1 MSRTSASVFLT
12 EAEGIRLEQ
21 WIRAGSTPQ
30 QVVLRA
36 RIIVES
42 AAGQLAQ
49 VTAARLR
56 VHRRTVALWR
66 RRVREQG
73 IGWVWEIAAG
83 RGRKPRYDAA
93 RVGQWVEA
101 TLQTKPPGATHW
113 STRAMARA
121 QGVSKNTIQ
130 RAWQDHGLKPHL
142 TKSFKLS
149 RDPKFLE
156 KLTDVVGVY
165 LTPPQN
171 AVVLCVDEK
180 SQIQALDR
188 TQPGL
193 PLKPGRCGTYTH
205 DYERH
210 GTTTLFAALHVVE
223 GRVIGQC
230 YPRHR
235 HQEFLKFLQRLD
247 AEFPGGKTL
256 HLILDNYGTHG
267 HARVQRW
274 LARHPHFVLHFIPT
288 SSSWLNLIERWFAE
302 LSLKA
307 GRRGVFHNVRDLQRA
322 ITEFLAAWNTS
333 PTPFVWTASV
343 KRILE
348 KIARCRQRLEQLE
361 PGCTLPK
368 RRSKTLRR
376 RLPRAETALRA
387 YGHLFAGHYTRAD
400 DR

>member
-1 MSRTSASVFLT
+1 MSRKSAPVVLT
-12 EAEGIRLEQ
+12 ASEVLRLDE
-21 WIRAGSTPQ
+21 WVRAGSTPQ

-36 RIIVES
+36 RIILEAS
-42 AAGQLAQ
+42 LGRSDQ
-49 VTAARLR
+49 VTATMLGI
-56 VHRRTVALWR
+56 RRETAALWR

-73 IGWVWEIAAG
+73 IGCVWEIAAG

-93 RVGQWVEA
+93 RVGQWVDA

-210 GTTTLFAALHVVE
+210 GTTTLFAALQVVE

-247 AEFPGGKTL
+247 TEFPGGTTL

-267 HARVQRW
+267 HPRVQRW
-274 LARHPHFVLHFIPT
+274 LARHPRFVLHFIPT
-288 SSSWLNLIERWFAE
+288 SSSWLNLIERWFAQ
-302 LSLKA
+302 LSQKA
-307 GRRGVFHNVRDLQRA
+307 VRRGVFHSVRDLQHA
-322 ITEFLAAWNTS
+322 ITEFLAAWNAN
-333 PTPFVWTASV
+333 PTPFVWTASID
-343 KRILE
+343 RILE
-348 KIARCRQRLEQLE
+348 KIARCRQRLEQVE
-361 PGCTLPK
+361 PGCTQPK
-368 RRSKTLRR
+368 RKPSL
-376 RLPRAETALRA
+376 
-387 YGHLFAGHYTRAD
+387 AGI
-400 DR
+400 